1 MKRSSPPACRR
12 ARAALQAQADGRPL
26 PQRFQDHLASCPSC
40 RRFQDFLAAYPRA
53 LQRGLD
59 ERLRGWP
66 PAELQKILS
75 DAPPG
80 LSAQAAESAG
90 LRRRR
95 RRIWIPAAAAAAA
108 LLVAGWG
115 ALRLSEAGR
124 STLEARAELSAVVDR
139 LYAAPLAEGVEGAL
153 VDPQPDVGRMLE
165 GLSPESGLE
174 GLGAGGFPY

>member
-1 MKRSSPPACRR
+1 MKSPSPPACRR
-12 ARAALQAQADGRPL
+12 VRAALQAQADGHPL
-26 PQRFQDHLASCPSC
+26 PQRFQDHLAGCPSC

-66 PAELQKILS
+66 PAELREILS
-75 DAPPG
+75 DIPPG
-80 LSAQAAESAG
+80 LSAQAVESES

-95 RRIWIPAAAAAAA
+95 RRIWVPAAAAAAV

-115 ALRLSEAGR
+115 ALRLY
-124 STLEARAELSAVVDR
+124 EARRTALEVRVELSAVVDR